1 MILKIA
7 FIPLIFFLQ
16 STTSLDRW
24 SDIED
29 ILPKIAASEA
39 KTAKSCASGKCKTVP
54 ITHHLQIRVHFSPI
68 ILCV

>member
-39 KTAKSCASGKCKTVP
+39 KTANRNNMKAVPKTQ
-54 ITHHLQIRVHFSPI
+54 HLQIRVRFFPI
-68 ILCV
+68 ILCVW